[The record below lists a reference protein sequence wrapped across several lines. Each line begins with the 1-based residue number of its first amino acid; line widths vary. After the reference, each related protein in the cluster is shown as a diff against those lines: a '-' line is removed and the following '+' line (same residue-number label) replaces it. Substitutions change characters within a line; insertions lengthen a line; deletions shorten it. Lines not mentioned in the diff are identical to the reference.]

1 VEKKGERKE
10 TNGEKKKEPKK
21 WKKKVN
27 KIGRKKG
34 KKNKCCE
41 GQVVDN
47 LTPLADVGAGAEAV
61 LQVKILIPIIKLRT
75 TDFGL
80 AFPPMYLFS
89 DEILAAYR
97 AVLGDGDIAS
107 PFRVAA
113 TALALKYRNALHF
126 DRSKNHLLTVC
137 GRRLYLFRDS
147 PPVPHGQ
154 VLGSYPLVEIPL
166 PSTTDDESFYRGAE
180 ADLRTP
186 TILDLRNIVSTRS
199 GLIRVL

>member
-1 VEKKGERKE
+1 
-10 TNGEKKKEPKK
+10 
-21 WKKKVN
+21 
-27 KIGRKKG
+27 
-34 KKNKCCE
+34 
-41 GQVVDN
+41 VDN
-47 LTPLADVGAGAEAV
+47 LTPLADVSAGAEAV

-75 TDFGL
+75 RDFGDL

-97 AVLGDGDIAS
+97 IALGDGDFAL

-113 TALALKYRNALHF
+113 TALALKYRNVLHF
-126 DRSKNHLLTVC
+126 DRLQNELRTVC

-147 PPVPHGQ
+147 PPVAHRQ
-154 VLGSYPLVEIPL
+154 VLFSYPPVEIPL

-186 TILDLRNIVSTRS
+186 TILDLRNFISTRS
-199 GLIRVL
+199 GRITVL